1 MPLIDKDT
9 IKSFLGDK
17 SFITKDTADVAGFDS
32 AIAQA
37 ENIVFQK
44 TLIEIPATVEE
55 AIPMLQFYAH
65 VIFIYM
71 VSSRQTL
78 NEDDRKHRA
87 KMYDDIMAELN
98 DISEGKKIVYDSTG
112 AVASQSQTSPA
123 STFYYSADDSRSERL

>member
-1 MPLIDKDT
+1 MPLISSET

-17 SFITKDTADVAGFDS
+17 SFITKDLAEVAGMES

-37 ENIVFQK
+37 DNIVFQK
-44 TLIEIPATVEE
+44 TLIPIPASVDD
-55 AIPMLQFYAH
+55 AIPMLQYFSH
-65 VIFIYM
+65 VIFIYL
-71 VSSRQTL
+71 VGTRQTL

-87 KMYDDIMAELN
+87 KMYDDAMAELN

-112 AVASQSQTSPA
+112 AVVSKSQTSQA